1 MVAARKKWPDIFTVM
16 EGSTDRSAVLSATMP
31 IVKNPWYRMNN
42 SMLMKWLLPDAT
54 YYSGEFDA
62 PLTLPEQKN
71 QMELG
76 IGVIVPG
83 GGWTS
88 RSFTPPPKEVCDILD
103 LSARNWAAKTPPAH
117 LQCPKP
123 IARSLSCAPAP
134 PEAAASVQE

>member
-1 MVAARKKWPDIFTVM
+1 
-16 EGSTDRSAVLSATMP
+16 
-31 IVKNPWYRMNN
+31 
-42 SMLMKWLLPDAT
+42 MLMKWLLPDAT

-88 RSFTPPPKEVCDILD
+88 RSFTPPPQEVCDILD